1 MKVITLSEL
10 ETNFD
15 AIMEDVETNRQ
26 FYKIQRKEGD
36 VMLVPYVEY
45 EVLAETYQEW
55 SENPGNEIMKDFDPN
70 PLPVEYINEAEPTL

>member
-26 FYKIQRKEGD
+26 FYKIQREEGD

-45 EVLAETYQEW
+45 EVLTETYQEW
-55 SENPGNEIMKDFDPN
+55 AENPDNKIMKDFDPN
-70 PLPVEYINEAEPTL
+70 PLPVEYIKEAEPTL

>member
-26 FYKIQRKEGD
+26 FYKIQHEEGD
-36 VMLVPYVEY
+36 VMLVPYEEY
-45 EVLAETYQEW
+45 KVLTEAYQEW
-55 SENPGNEIMKDFDPN
+55 AENPDNEILKDFDPN
-70 PLPVEYINEAEPTL
+70 PLPVEYVNEAEPTL

>member
-26 FYKIQRKEGD
+26 FYKIQREEGD
-36 VMLVPYVEY
+36 VMLVPY
-45 EVLAETYQEW
+45 A
-55 SENPGNEIMKDFDPN
+55 
-70 PLPVEYINEAEPTL
+70 

>member
-26 FYKIQRKEGD
+26 FYKIQREEGD

-45 EVLAETYQEW
+45 EVLTETYQEW
-55 SENPGNEIMKDFDPN
+55 AENPDNEIMKDFDLN